1 VLTEYT
7 LAAPGE
13 KPGWVAADDHGA
25 VWFSDQGDTSVG
37 RLDPSG
43 TVTRYPLP
51 AGRTP
56 GSITVAAD
64 GSVWFVTTGPAVA
77 HLTRSG
83 EVVGYAVP
91 PVPTPKWGMTDSEPT
106 SLTTGPDGA
115 VWYVNMG
122 GDAVGRVDPAG
133 HVSHYPLPS
142 ADRMHVNPE
151 GIAAGADGAMWV
163 SETLA
168 MRVARVDVSTFH
180 IAEYPV
186 PPVPAGVPPAG
197 MTAGPDGAL
206 WFDGPMGSA
215 LGRMTTGGEFR
226 AYALPW
232 QGQYAP
238 TSATAGPDR
247 RIWTVD
253 TRNGKV
259 LRTTVD
265 GQTSEAPPVADPKA
279 LYEGGLRQLTAGP
292 DAVWLTEAALNR
304 IGRYAC
310 GTSRPGGVG

>member
-1 VLTEYT
+1 
-7 LAAPGE
+7 
-13 KPGWVAADDHGA
+13 
-25 VWFSDQGDTSVG
+25 
-37 RLDPSG
+37 
-43 TVTRYPLP
+43 
-51 AGRTP
+51 
-56 GSITVAAD
+56 
-64 GSVWFVTTGPAVA
+64 
-77 HLTRSG
+77 
-83 EVVGYAVP
+83 
-91 PVPTPKWGMTDSEPT
+91 
-106 SLTTGPDGA
+106 
-115 VWYVNMG
+115 
-122 GDAVGRVDPAG
+122 
-133 HVSHYPLPS
+133 
-142 ADRMHVNPE
+142 MHVNPE

-180 IAEYPV
+180 IAEFPV